1 MCRGHHHRGRRGYPN
16 REEWAER
23 LRSYRE
29 HLEQELK
36 NVEELIER
44 LGDPQPAQTA
54 AGSPR
59 PPPNRASRVALR
71 ASSARCR

>member
-1 MCRGHHHRGRRGYPN
+1 MCGGHHRRGRRSYPT

-29 HLEQELK
+29 HLEAELR

-44 LGDPQPAQTA
+44 LGEPQPTQTA
-54 AGSPR
+54 
-59 PPPNRASRVALR
+59 
-71 ASSARCR
+71 

>member
-16 REEWAER
+16 REEWSER
-23 LRSYRE
+23 LRAYRE

-54 AGSPR
+54 
-59 PPPNRASRVALR
+59 
-71 ASSARCR
+71 

>member
-1 MCRGHHHRGRRGYPN
+1 MCRGHHHRGRRSYPN

-54 AGSPR
+54 
-59 PPPNRASRVALR
+59 
-71 ASSARCR
+71 

>member
-1 MCRGHHHRGRRGYPN
+1 
-16 REEWAER
+16 

-54 AGSPR
+54 
-59 PPPNRASRVALR
+59 
-71 ASSARCR
+71 

>member
-23 LRSYRE
+23 LRAYRE
-29 HLEQELK
+29 HLERELK

-54 AGSPR
+54 
-59 PPPNRASRVALR
+59 
-71 ASSARCR
+71 